1 MRILR
6 KLLVGLGVTLALF
19 ALGELLARAGEPGP
33 LTLVDRSPYLA
44 DPVQKQVHRPAWES
58 HWDGSPYATD
68 DAGRRRSSSPAV
80 EPGGMRVLAVGDSCT
95 FGKGV
100 EEGDTWPRQLEAL
113 LRRST
118 DPRRAR
124 AVVDNA
130 GVNGYSGR
138 QYAEATRRALLDG
151 RYDLVVVG
159 WNANDFDSVVRRAN
173 VQAFEDHG
181 LRRAFSDDARDA
193 MGRLALY
200 RLARAWWW
208 HLRRAGDWE
217 KARALAA
224 AQPARAAEDQ
234 AAFDR
239 ELVHLDAMHATCQA
253 AGARLVM
260 FLFPYESQVLG
271 GLHQDELQQ
280 RLAQACQARGI
291 ATFDLAAS
299 FRQVAHATT
308 PPKELFL
315 RGDRYHPRRAGYA
328 VVAEEVGRVLER

>member
-6 KLLVGLGVTLALF
+6 KLLTGFGATLVLF
-19 ALGELLARAGEPGP
+19 LVAELVARAAEPGP
-33 LTLVDRSPYLA
+33 FTFVDRSPYLA
-44 DPVQKQVHRPAWES
+44 DPVLKQVHRPAWKS

-80 EPGGMRVLAVGDSCT
+80 APGGLRVLAVGDSCT

-100 EEGDTWPRQLEAL
+100 EERDTWPRQLETR
-113 LRRST
+113 LRAAP
-118 DPRRAR
+118 DPRRAS

-138 QYAEATRRALLDG
+138 QYAEATRRALAAA

-173 VQAFEDHG
+173 VQAFEQQG
-181 LRRAFSDDARDA
+181 LRQAFSDDARDA

-208 HLRRAGDWE
+208 HLRREGDWSR
-217 KARALAA
+217 ARALAA
-224 AQPARAAEDQ
+224 AQPERAAEDQ
-234 AAFDR
+234 AAFER
-239 ELVHLDAMHATCQA
+239 ELVHLDALHAACQA

-291 ATFDLAAS
+291 PTFDLAAS
-299 FRQVAHATT
+299 FRQVAHATA
-308 PPKELFL
+308 PPMELFL
-315 RGDRYHPRRAGYA
+315 RGDRYHPRAEGYA
-328 VVAEEVGRVLER
+328 LVAEEVVRALGQ